1 MKKIIILL
9 FTIVFSFSLNS
20 QRNPNAEYWISFTYQ
35 PQKGMVDKF
44 EKAVADKTKKY
55 NTSEETAIFA
65 FQIMTGS
72 SQGAYQRWMVRKDVS
87 YFDQDTSDELKY
99 WNENV
104 DPYIANKSGQRIWQI
119 LKSASYGW
127 DEPRSPLKYYT
138 QQIYVVKRGKNQD
151 FMTPH
156 RKLKQLFA
164 DNEFSGNRAVFRLV
178 SGGNNQ
184 TFMIV
189 SGFDNHDNSLTSS
202 NLPDGTSWRDAYI
215 TKFGEDAYS
224 ADWGNQY
231 DAIEMWGSNSVKM
244 QFRPDLSTELN

>member
-9 FTIVFSFSLNS
+9 FTIIFSVSLNS
-20 QRNPNAEYWISFTYQ
+20 QRNPNAEYWISFNYQ
-35 PQKGMVDKF
+35 PQKGMVQKF

-55 NTSEETAIFA
+55 NTTEETAIFA

-72 SQGAYQRWMVRKDVS
+72 SQGSYQRWMVRKDVS

-119 LKSASYGW
+119 NKLASHGW

-138 QQIYVVKRGKNQD
+138 QQVYVVKRGHNGD
-151 FMTPH
+151 FMTPQ
-156 RKLKQLFA
+156 RRLKQLFS
-164 DNEFSGNRAVFRLV
+164 DIEYSGNRAVFKLI

-184 TFMIV
+184 TFMII
-189 SGFDNHDNSLTSS
+189 SGFDNHDRTSS
-202 NLPDGTSWRDAYI
+202 SNNLPEGTNWQDAYN
-215 TKFGEDAYS
+215 TKFGENAWS
-224 ADWGNQY
+224 EDWGAQN

>member
-20 QRNPNAEYWISFTYQ
+20 QRNPNDEYWISFTYQ
-35 PQKGMVDKF
+35 PQKGMVEKF

-119 LKSASYGW
+119 L
-127 DEPRSPLKYYT
+127 
-138 QQIYVVKRGKNQD
+138 
-151 FMTPH
+151 
-156 RKLKQLFA
+156 
-164 DNEFSGNRAVFRLV
+164 
-178 SGGNNQ
+178 
-184 TFMIV
+184 
-189 SGFDNHDNSLTSS
+189 
-202 NLPDGTSWRDAYI
+202 
-215 TKFGEDAYS
+215 
-224 ADWGNQY
+224 
-231 DAIEMWGSNSVKM
+231 
-244 QFRPDLSTELN
+244 